1 MRLVKSP
8 LFRTCCTDD
17 DTLVELCCTRSN
29 IEIKRMKDAYAR
41 LFGRPLIQVV
51 RSETS
56 GAYRKLLVRVLLGLR
71 DESPKTSRKSAEVQA
86 AALNKA
92 MSKWKVDRDAIID
105 LLTKCS
111 AAQLAVVSDV
121 YAETYGIDLEAAIDG
136 SLSSLV
142 SGGFKRVCKTLV
154 KDPITV
160 FCELLNKA
168 FEGWGE
174 ETRPVAPFFSD
185 GYFSP
190 YQYLCY
196 CLRLD
201 AEKRVAE
208 ADPCV
213 RPRY

>member
-1 MRLVKSP
+1 M
-8 LFRTCCTDD
+8 
-17 DTLVELCCTRSN
+17 
-29 IEIKRMKDAYAR
+29 
-41 LFGRPLIQVV
+41 
-51 RSETS
+51 
-56 GAYRKLLVRVLLGLR
+56 
-71 DESPKTSRKSAEVQA
+71 QA

-174 ETRPVAPFFSD
+174 KPRLLPHFSD

-190 YQYLCY
+190 CLCC

-213 RPRY
+213 RHRY